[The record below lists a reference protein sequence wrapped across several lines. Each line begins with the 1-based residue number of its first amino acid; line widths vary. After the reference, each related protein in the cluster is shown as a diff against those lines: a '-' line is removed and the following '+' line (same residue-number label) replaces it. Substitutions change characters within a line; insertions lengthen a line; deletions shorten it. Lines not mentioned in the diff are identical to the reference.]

1 MNQVKQKF
9 DEVFQGIRWR
19 GAHERFRLADEIRII
34 RGWVLGLAVAVF
46 LAFQAL
52 PIAIHRTDRYPPPLP
67 ALVAMGLLGGLLAG
81 ALVLLFGY
89 VNADTKRRGMHS
101 TLWTLIAIFVPY
113 LMGVV
118 VYFLVREPLPF
129 NCPQCGAVVT
139 GRFYYC
145 PACKYN
151 LRPACPQCKR
161 DVRPDDK
168 YCSYCA
174 QELAKAAA

>member
-1 MNQVKQKF
+1 MNEVKQKF
-9 DEVFQGIRWR
+9 DEVVQAIRWR
-19 GAHERFRLADEIRII
+19 GAHERVRLAEEVRII

-52 PIAIHRTDRYPPPLP
+52 PVAIHRTDHFPPSLP
-67 ALVAMGLLGGLLAG
+67 ELVALGLAGGILVG

-89 VNADTKRRGMHS
+89 VNADAKRRGMHS

-113 LMGVV
+113 LMGVL

-129 NCPQCGAVVT
+129 NCPQCGAVVSA
-139 GRFYYC
+139 RFYFC
-145 PACKYN
+145 ARCKYN

-161 DVRPDDK
+161 EVRSDDK
-168 YCSYCA
+168 YCPYCA
-174 QELAKAAA
+174 QELTGAAA

>member
-1 MNQVKQKF
+1 MNEVKQKF
-9 DEVFQGIRWR
+9 DEVVQAIRWR

-34 RGWVLGLAVAVF
+34 RGWVLGLAVVVF
-46 LAFQAL
+46 LAFQAV
-52 PIAIHRTDRYPPPLP
+52 PIAIHRTDRYPPPIP
-67 ALVAMGLLGGLLAG
+67 ALVALGLTAGLLLG

-89 VNADTKRRGMHS
+89 VNADAERRGMHS

-129 NCPQCGAVVT
+129 NCPQCGAGVT
-139 GRFYYC
+139 ARFCFC
-145 PACKYN
+145 PSCKYN
-151 LRPACPQCKR
+151 LRPTCPQCKHE
-161 DVRPDDK
+161 VRPDDK
-168 YCSYCA
+168 YCPYCA